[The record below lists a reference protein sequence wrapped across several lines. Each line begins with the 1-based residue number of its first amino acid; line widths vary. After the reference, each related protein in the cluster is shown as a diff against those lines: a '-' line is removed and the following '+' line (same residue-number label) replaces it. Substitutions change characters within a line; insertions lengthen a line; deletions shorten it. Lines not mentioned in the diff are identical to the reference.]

1 MRSMRSRHI
10 SLVDIGVQ
18 MLLMLEAGVA
28 WKLANLAEKFL
39 QVCPLLLLL
48 LPHPLHEGWTAV
60 VHSVTVILFVFL
72 K

>member
-1 MRSMRSRHI
+1 MISQHI
-10 SLVDIGVQ
+10 SLVDIRVH
-18 MLLMLEAGVA
+18 MFLMLEAGIA
-28 WKLANLAEKFL
+28 SKLANLAEVLF

-48 LPHPLHEGWTAV
+48 LPHPLHEGWTAL